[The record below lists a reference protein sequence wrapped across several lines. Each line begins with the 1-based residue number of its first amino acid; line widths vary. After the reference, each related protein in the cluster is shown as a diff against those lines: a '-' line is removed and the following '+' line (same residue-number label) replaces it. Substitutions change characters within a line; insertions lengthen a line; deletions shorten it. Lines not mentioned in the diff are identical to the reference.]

1 MSLLIRN
8 ARVLDPASG
17 LDAVSNVF
25 VQNGE
30 IREVGQKL
38 SSADEVIDASGQWLM
53 PGAIDLGCWLRE
65 PGLDHKATIA
75 SEMQAAAASGIT
87 TLCYQPE
94 PAVTV
99 DNSAQV
105 NLIQD
110 LSWDV
115 QCANVEVIG
124 NLTQKL
130 EGLQLSNMGGLKK
143 SGCVAVSNGWQP
155 FENLNTLRKAMEYAT
170 THDFTVFVFP
180 FEHALANAGCV
191 HEGPVSTRLGLPG
204 IPSAAETVAVAQ
216 ALALIELTGT
226 RVHFCRLSA
235 AGSVRLIREAK
246 RNGLQVTADVAAHQ
260 LFLTENDMLDY
271 NPLCHVIPPL
281 RAESDRDALLDGLQD
296 GTIDAICSDHQPHE
310 ADAKMAPLQQTE
322 PGISGLETL
331 LPLTLR
337 LVEDGVLSA
346 LDAINKITFQPA
358 RIIANE
364 AGKILPHSPADLVL
378 FDPDLLWD
386 FSLEKM
392 RSRGKNSPFTGW
404 SFQGGVT
411 TTFLAGKRVHTL
423 D

>member
-1 MSLLIRN
+1 
-8 ARVLDPASG
+8 
-17 LDAVSNVF
+17 
-25 VQNGE
+25 
-30 IREVGQKL
+30 
-38 SSADEVIDASGQWLM
+38 
-53 PGAIDLGCWLRE
+53 
-65 PGLDHKATIA
+65 
-75 SEMQAAAASGIT
+75 
-87 TLCYQPE
+87 
-94 PAVTV
+94 
-99 DNSAQV
+99 
-105 NLIQD
+105 
-110 LSWDV
+110 
-115 QCANVEVIG
+115 
-124 NLTQKL
+124 
-130 EGLQLSNMGGLKK
+130 
-143 SGCVAVSNGWQP
+143 
-155 FENLNTLRKAMEYAT
+155 
-170 THDFTVFVFP
+170 
-180 FEHALANAGCV
+180 
-191 HEGPVSTRLGLPG
+191 
-204 IPSAAETVAVAQ
+204 
-216 ALALIELTGT
+216 
-226 RVHFCRLSA
+226 
-235 AGSVRLIREAK
+235 
-246 RNGLQVTADVAAHQ
+246 
-260 LFLTENDMLDY
+260 MLDY

-337 LVEDGVLSA
+337 LVEGGVLSA